1 MSQLNINRIISAPMY
16 QINMINNILNY
27 DYDKYARLNS
37 NVSRLFNIV
46 SK

>member
-1 MSQLNINRIISAPMY
+1 MNQLHINRSISAPMY

-27 DYDKYARLNS
+27 DYDKYVRLNS